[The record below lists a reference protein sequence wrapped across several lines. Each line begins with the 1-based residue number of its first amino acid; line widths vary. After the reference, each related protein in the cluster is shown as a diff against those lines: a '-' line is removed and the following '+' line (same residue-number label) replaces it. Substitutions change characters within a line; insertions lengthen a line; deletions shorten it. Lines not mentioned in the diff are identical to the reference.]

1 MDETK
6 SPLIFLI
13 RPSLFKSST
22 GSEPMAAGTHRKTS
36 QNNRVLKNPVKRATI
51 LKAAE
56 SIFAKKGFHEA
67 TISEI
72 ARKSKVSEATIY
84 EYFSSKEELLFSI
97 PAQTT
102 RQHEEKIR
110 EILKYIQ
117 GAANKL
123 RFLVHRHLGLY
134 AENPDYAN
142 IVMLILKGHRN
153 FQKTDAYKVVRSTAR
168 ITLQVLEEGM
178 QTGEFRTD
186 IQPHLV
192 RAMIWG
198 TIEHLVTRKCLLGK
212 PSDLLGLAD
221 EIIATLFQGI
231 VVPQK
236 EPFINLRVK
245 IEDNL
250 KPKGGRS

>member
-1 MDETK
+1 
-6 SPLIFLI
+6 
-13 RPSLFKSST
+13 
-22 GSEPMAAGTHRKTS
+22 MAAGTNRKTS
-36 QNNRVLKNPVKRATI
+36 KNNRILKNPVKAAAI

-84 EYFSSKEELLFSI
+84 DYFSSKEELLFSI
-97 PAQTT
+97 PARTT
-102 RQHEEKIR
+102 RQYDEKNR

-123 RFLVHRHLGLY
+123 RFLIYRHLGLY

-153 FQKTDAYKVVRSTAR
+153 FQKTDAYKIVQSTAR
-168 ITLQVLEEGM
+168 KTLHVLEEGI
-178 QTGEFRTD
+178 QSGEFRPD

-212 PSDLLGLAD
+212 PADLLGLAD
-221 EIIATLFQGI
+221 DIIATIFQGI
-231 VVPQK
+231 VVQRK

>member
-1 MDETK
+1 
-6 SPLIFLI
+6 
-13 RPSLFKSST
+13 
-22 GSEPMAAGTHRKTS
+22 MAARTDNHSS
-36 QNNRVLKNPVKRATI
+36 QNHKALKNPVKGAAI

-97 PAQTT
+97 PARTT
-102 RQHEEKIR
+102 QQYEEKNR
-110 EILKYIQ
+110 EILNYLR

-123 RFLVHRHLGLY
+123 RFLVYRHLGLY

-153 FQKTDAYKVVRSTAR
+153 FQNTDAYKIVRSTAR
-168 ITLQVLEEGM
+168 ITTQVLEEGI
-178 QTGEFRTD
+178 QNGEFRSD

-212 PSDLLGLAD
+212 PADLLGLAD
-221 EIIATLFQGI
+221 DIIDTIFQGI

-236 EPFINLRVK
+236 EPFINLKVN

>member
-1 MDETK
+1 MASRTQG
-6 SPLIFLI
+6 
-13 RPSLFKSST
+13 KSSKNLKA
-22 GSEPMAAGTHRKTS
+22 P
-36 QNNRVLKNPVKRATI
+36 KNPVKGAAI
-51 LKAAE
+51 LK
-56 SIFAKKGFHEA
+56 G
-67 TISEI
+67 
-72 ARKSKVSEATIY
+72 

-102 RQHEEKIR
+102 HQYVEKNR

-117 GAANKL
+117 GAASKL
-123 RFLVHRHLGLY
+123 RFLIYRHLGLY

-153 FQKTDAYKVVRSTAR
+153 FQKTDAYKIVQSTAR
-168 ITLQVLEEGM
+168 ITTQVLEEGI
-178 QTGEFRTD
+178 QNGEFRSD
-186 IQPHLV
+186 IKPHLV

-198 TIEHLVTRKCLLGK
+198 TVEHLVTRKCLLGK
-212 PSDLLGLAD
+212 PADLLGLAD
-221 EIIATLFQGI
+221 DIIDTIFQGI

-236 EPFINLRVK
+236 EPFINLKVN

>member
-1 MDETK
+1 MASRTQ
-6 SPLIFLI
+6 S
-13 RPSLFKSST
+13 KSSKNLKA
-22 GSEPMAAGTHRKTS
+22 P
-36 QNNRVLKNPVKRATI
+36 KNPVKGAAI
-51 LKAAE
+51 LKGAE

-102 RQHEEKIR
+102 HQYVEKNR

-117 GAANKL
+117 GAASKL
-123 RFLVHRHLGLY
+123 RFLIYRHLGLY

-153 FQKTDAYKVVRSTAR
+153 FQKTDAYKIVQSTAR
-168 ITLQVLEEGM
+168 ITTQVLEEGI
-178 QTGEFRTD
+178 QNGEFRSD
-186 IQPHLV
+186 IKPHLV

-198 TIEHLVTRKCLLGK
+198 TVEHLVTRKCLLGK
-212 PSDLLGLAD
+212 PADLLSLAD
-221 EIIATLFQGI
+221 DIIDTIFQGI

-236 EPFINLRVK
+236 EPFINLKVN

>member
-1 MDETK
+1 MASRTQGK
-6 SPLIFLI
+6 
-13 RPSLFKSST
+13 PSKNLKA
-22 GSEPMAAGTHRKTS
+22 P
-36 QNNRVLKNPVKRATI
+36 KNPVKGAAI
-51 LKAAE
+51 LKGAE

-102 RQHEEKIR
+102 HQYEKKNR

-117 GAANKL
+117 GATSKL
-123 RFLVHRHLGLY
+123 RFLIYRHLGLY

-153 FQKTDAYKVVRSTAR
+153 FQKTDAYKIVQSTAR
-168 ITLQVLEEGM
+168 ITTQVLEEGI
-178 QTGEFRTD
+178 QSGEFRSD

-198 TIEHLVTRKCLLGK
+198 TVEHLVTRKCLLGK
-212 PSDLLGLAD
+212 PADLLSLAD
-221 EIIATLFQGI
+221 DIIDTIFQGI
-231 VVPQK
+231 MVPQK
-236 EPFINLRVK
+236 EPFINLKVN

>member
-1 MDETK
+1 
-6 SPLIFLI
+6 
-13 RPSLFKSST
+13 
-22 GSEPMAAGTHRKTS
+22 MAASTHNRSSK
-36 QNNRVLKNPVKRATI
+36 NNRALKNPVKGAAI

-97 PAQTT
+97 PARTT
-102 RQHEEKIR
+102 QQYEEKNR
-110 EILKYIQ
+110 EILKYIR

-123 RFLVHRHLGLY
+123 RFLIYRHLGLY

-153 FQKTDAYKVVRSTAR
+153 FQKTDAYKVVQSTAR
-168 ITLQVLEEGM
+168 KTIHVLEEGV
-178 QTGEFRTD
+178 QNGEFRPG

-212 PSDLLGLAD
+212 PDDLLGLAD
-221 EIIATLFQGI
+221 DVIDTIFQGI

-236 EPFINLRVK
+236 EPTINLRVK

>member
-1 MDETK
+1 MASRTQG
-6 SPLIFLI
+6 
-13 RPSLFKSST
+13 KSSKNLKA
-22 GSEPMAAGTHRKTS
+22 P
-36 QNNRVLKNPVKRATI
+36 KNPVKGAAI
-51 LKAAE
+51 LKGAE

-72 ARKSKVSEATIY
+72 AKKSKVSEATIY

-102 RQHEEKIR
+102 HQYVEKNR

-117 GAANKL
+117 GAASKL
-123 RFLVHRHLGLY
+123 RFLIYRHLGLY

-153 FQKTDAYKVVRSTAR
+153 FQKTDAYKIVQSTAR
-168 ITLQVLEEGM
+168 ITTQVLEEGI
-178 QTGEFRTD
+178 QNGEFRSD
-186 IQPHLV
+186 IKPHLV

-198 TIEHLVTRKCLLGK
+198 TVEHLVTRKCLLGK
-212 PSDLLGLAD
+212 PADLLGLAD
-221 EIIATLFQGI
+221 DIIDTIFQGI

-236 EPFINLRVK
+236 EPFINLKVN